1 MKEVFWLER
10 GRVKGGGGSGAGLR
24 LARGTADVVQHF
36 RSCGNTGSLMRDA
49 SGWAC
54 RRSGLGR
61 RMLLV
66 RRRQTRTVRPT
77 QRHGA
82 LAI

>member
-1 MKEVFWLER
+1 MR
-10 GRVKGGGGSGAGLR
+10 AGT
-24 LARGTADVVQHF
+24 GTADVVQHF
-36 RSCGNTGSLMRDA
+36 RSCWIAGSLMRDA

-66 RRRQTRTVRPT
+66 RKRQPARCGPHNAMARSRFSDDARLTVT
-77 QRHGA
+77 SS
-82 LAI
+82 LAIRMLKP